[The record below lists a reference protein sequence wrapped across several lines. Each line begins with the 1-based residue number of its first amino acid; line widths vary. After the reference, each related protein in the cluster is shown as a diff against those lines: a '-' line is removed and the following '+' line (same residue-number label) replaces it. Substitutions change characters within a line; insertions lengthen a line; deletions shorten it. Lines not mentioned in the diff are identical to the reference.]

1 MWKKTDEQDSD
12 GRTTV
17 RPTTTTPTAT
27 ASAGTER
34 PARASGTASDRAIIG
49 RSITVRGDVTGDE
62 DLMIQG
68 RIEGS
73 VQLGQ
78 HHVTVGPEGRVKAN
92 ISGRSVTVEGEVV
105 GDLHGDEQV
114 ALRPTARV
122 EGDIVSPRVV
132 LDDGASFRGSIDM
145 SSQSRTGTA
154 RSESSR
160 ADTAPK
166 TTPASEASRPPG
178 ESGHKAAQ
186 PAAS

>member
-1 MWKKTDEQDSD
+1 MWKKPDEETD
-12 GRTTV
+12 GRTPA
-17 RPTTTTPTAT
+17 RPTTGGTPTPPST
-27 ASAGTER
+27 SADR
-34 PARASGTASDRAIIG
+34 PTRPVGTANERATIG
-49 RSITVRGDVTGDE
+49 RSITIRGDVSGDE

-73 VQLGQ
+73 VQLGK

-92 ISGRSVTVEGEVV
+92 ISGRSVTVEGEVK

-145 SSQSRTGTA
+145 SNQSRDQAQKT
-154 RSESSR
+154 SR
-160 ADTAPK
+160 HEAEAKSKPGDKAEAP
-166 TTPASEASRPPG
+166 PPSNAG
-178 ESGHKAAQ
+178 GREAAQ
-186 PAAS
+186 SATS

>member
-12 GRTTV
+12 DRATA
-17 RPTTTTPTAT
+17 RPTTTAPAATTTP
-27 ASAGTER
+27 SGER
-34 PARASGTASDRAIIG
+34 PARTPPHSSDRATIG
-49 RSITVRGDVTGDE
+49 RSITIRGDVTGDE

-78 HHVTVGPEGRVKAN
+78 HHVTVGPDGRVKAN
-92 ISGRSVTVEGEVV
+92 ISGRSVTVEGEVT

-145 SSQSRTGTA
+145 SKQSRSGHQKT
-154 RSESSR
+154 
-160 ADTAPK
+160 DTSTSDA
-166 TTPASEASRPPG
+166 ASKPVSPPEKSRPPG
-178 ESGHKAAQ
+178 ESGHTAAR